1 VESTAAPRVGM
12 RAMNAQQRR
21 ERARKAAFSRWARPT
36 AQEEQS
42 EAASRALW
50 ARFEAQ
56 VDPDAVLPVERR
68 RQLAQRALNAHMAG
82 MRLAR
87 SAMTRPKAVPDH

>member
-1 VESTAAPRVGM
+1 
-12 RAMNAQQRR
+12 MNAQQRR
-21 ERARKAAFSRWARPT
+21 ERARKAALSRWARPT

-56 VDPDAVLPVERR
+56 VDPDEVLTVERR
-68 RQLAQRALNAHMAG
+68 RELAHRALNAHMAG

-87 SAMTRPKAVPDH
+87 AARTEPGAASHH